1 MQKRRQGVL
10 YIATGERH
18 VLCSINSAKS
28 VLHNCKGKVGVSICC
43 DKENEKLSKKSE
55 LFDQVILI
63 KNPHRRSKVDYL
75 AHTPYERTLYLDSDS
90 FVVSDIT
97 EMFDLLDR
105 FDIAL
110 AHAHMRN
117 HKIACEPWR
126 VSLPKAFPQFNGGV
140 LLYRWNNKIEQFCK
154 DWAKYYHEAGFRKDQ
169 VTLRELLW
177 KSDLHLYTL
186 PPEYNFRYFYK
197 LPFLPTKELVPK
209 ILHYRYAI
217 RYDAHPLY
225 FWKVKCE
232 AFLIILYQ
240 SYKVFRQRISTR
252 DLEKNNWKANGKT

>member
-1 MQKRRQGVL
+1 
-10 YIATGERH
+10 
-18 VLCSINSAKS
+18 
-28 VLHNCKGKVGVSICC
+28 
-43 DKENEKLSKKSE
+43 
-55 LFDQVILI
+55 
-63 KNPHRRSKVDYL
+63 
-75 AHTPYERTLYLDSDS
+75 
-90 FVVSDIT
+90 
-97 EMFDLLDR
+97 MFDLLDR

-140 LLYRWNNKIEQFCK
+140 LLYRWNNKTEQFCK
-154 DWAKYYHEAGFRKDQ
+154 DWSKYYHEAGFRKDQ

-177 KSDLHLYTL
+177 KSDLHLYIL

-197 LPFLPTKELVPK
+197 LPFLPTQELVPR

-225 FWKVKCE
+225 FWKEKCE
-232 AFLIILYQ
+232 AFLTILYQ